1 MMKCLLIAGEYRG
14 FGGKD
19 AWIIQGPNFDYH
31 RIGARWAYAAYGSA
45 AILTEISLDRRWY
58 ICAGELCRVA

>member
-45 AILTEISLDRRWY
+45 AILTEMSLDRRW
-58 ICAGELCRVA
+58 